1 MKTMHPLHE
10 YITRQVAEWV
20 RSRSVVIWYDPRRE
34 FIPFIAELREEA
46 PEQVGPVDISIG
58 DIKAA
63 LITYV
68 GSMFEVRSAAEP
80 LVAGERPDPVL
91 VYVPG
96 VSPEPSG
103 SVLAELEKAGYRY
116 ETQLKRLARNL
127 LRQQYTDGVID
138 DLLERDG
145 VTYEDLARAAEPG
158 GEQEPSIL
166 KGIYHDVPGRDEM
179 LAVWMASDDRDE
191 TIAAKGAVG
200 ELVKLVSSRT
210 GLALDEADNLAKLR
224 TVLARY
230 VLVGEFRGDLMGAA
244 PASIEAIP
252 APRTKPEGEAVNAL
266 ADRLRRSYPAAYA
279 SMADRLEVEL
289 GLATAGIAPDGL
301 GATDTFRFEERLI
314 LGHVG
319 ELIADTRYDEAARLI
334 SDRDRSFWLDQD
346 VSRRAQWQ
354 ACRLMVQLGEVAAEV
369 SAAVAAT
376 HGAPD
381 AWIARYADRDAGWYR
396 LDQAQRRLETLVASL
411 GEEPA
416 ERPLGLVRRAYEDAA
431 KALAD
436 GFVPSLA
443 KGGWSTAGAMHQTR
457 VYADTVVAQPKP
469 VAYFLVD
476 AMRYEMGV
484 ELVERLPSS
493 TEVTIAPAV
502 AALPSITPVG
512 MAALMPGAAASFDVV
527 DSAGRLGARID
538 GTFLLD
544 LTARRRFAEGRVP
557 GLVDLTL
564 AELLGATTNKL
575 ESRLSGAQVV
585 IVRSQEIDA
594 AGEGGFFQ
602 ARRTMDT
609 VIDDLVRAVKKL
621 SSVGVQNAVVSAD
634 HGHLFGYSDREEA
647 LRVDAPGGATV
658 DLHRRCW
665 IGRGGMTPPGA
676 IRVSAA
682 TLGYDS
688 DLDLVF
694 PPGTAVFKAGGDLGF
709 HHGGPTLQEL
719 IVPVVTIRTAVPA
732 AGAKAE
738 SATVSGV
745 PAEITNRIFSAVI
758 QLGGAN
764 LPMFSSPTVVSPIL
778 VAGGRQV
785 GKAALAIGGELDP
798 AGSITLTP
806 SVPVTVGFRLTDDTV
821 GSLRLVVLDPAT
833 DAELYRSP
841 HDIPVNLGVA

>member
-1 MKTMHPLHE
+1 MHPLHE
-10 YITRQVAEWV
+10 YIARQVADWL
-20 RSRSVVIWYDPRRE
+20 RARSVVVWYDPRRE
-34 FIPFIAELREEA
+34 FVPFVAELRDGR
-46 PEQVGPVDISIG
+46 PNQVGPVDVSIG
-58 DIKAA
+58 DLKTA
-63 LITYV
+63 LISYD

-96 VSPEPSG
+96 VSPEPTG

-138 DLLERDG
+138 DLLEREG

-158 GEQEPSIL
+158 GEPSIL

-179 LAVWMASDDRDE
+179 LAAWMASDDRDE

-200 ELVKLVSSRT
+200 ELVKLVGSRT
-210 GLALDEADNLAKLR
+210 GLELDAADSLSKLR
-224 TVLARY
+224 AIAARY
-230 VLVGEFRGDLMGAA
+230 VLVGEFRGDLTGPA
-244 PASIEAIP
+244 PASMEAIP
-252 APRTKPEGEAVNAL
+252 APRTKPEIEAVNAL
-266 ADRLRRSYPAAYA
+266 ADRLRRSHPGAYV
-279 SMADRLEVEL
+279 SIADRFEAEF
-289 GLATAGIAPDGL
+289 GLATAGVAAEGL

-319 ELIADTRYDEAARLI
+319 DLIAEARYEQAERLIADRE
-334 SDRDRSFWLDQD
+334 RSFWLDQD
-346 VSRRAQWQ
+346 VSRHAQWQ
-354 ACRLMVQLGEVAAEV
+354 ACRLMVRLGQAAAEVAAAV
-369 SAAVAAT
+369 SAM
-376 HGAPD
+376 HGTPD
-381 AWIARYADRDAGWYR
+381 AWIAEYADRDAGWYR

-411 GEEPA
+411 DEEPA

-431 KALAD
+431 KVLAD
-436 GFVPSLA
+436 GFVPSLVKA
-443 KGGWSTAGAMHQTR
+443 GWSTAGTMHQTR
-457 VYADTVVAQPKP
+457 VYADAVAAQPKP

-484 ELVERLPSS
+484 ELVERLPRS
-493 TEVTIAPAV
+493 TEATITPAV

-527 DSAGRLGARID
+527 ASAGKLGSRID
-538 GTFLLD
+538 GTFLPD
-544 LTARRRFAEGRVP
+544 LTARRKFAEARVP
-557 GLVDLTL
+557 GLVDMTL
-564 AELLGATTNKL
+564 AELLGTSTNKL

-602 ARRTMDT
+602 ARRIMDT

-621 SSVGVQNAVVSAD
+621 GTVGVRNGVVSAD
-634 HGHLFGYSDREEA
+634 HGHLFGHGDREEA
-647 LRVDAPGGATV
+647 QRVDAPGGTTV

-719 IVPVVTIRTAVPA
+719 IVPVVTIRTAAQVA
-732 AGAKAE
+732 APKGE
-738 SATVSGV
+738 PATVTGV
-745 PAEITNRIFSAVI
+745 PAEITNRIFSAVV

-764 LPMFSSPTVVSPIL
+764 LSMFSTPTVVTPML
-778 VAGGRQV
+778 VAAGRQV
-785 GKAALAIGGELDP
+785 GKVALAIGSELDS
-798 AGSITLTP
+798 AGSITLAP
-806 SVPVTVGFRLTDDTV
+806 GVPVTVGFRLTDDTV

>member
-1 MKTMHPLHE
+1 MRPLHE
-10 YITRQVAEWV
+10 YIARQVAEWL
-20 RSRSVVIWYDPRRE
+20 RSRSVVVWYDPRRE
-34 FIPFIAELREEA
+34 FVPFIAELRDGRPDE
-46 PEQVGPVDISIG
+46 VGPVDVSIG
-58 DIKAA
+58 DLKTA
-63 LITYV
+63 LIAYG

-80 LVAGERPDPVL
+80 IVAGERPDPVL

-96 VSPEPSG
+96 ASPKPGE
-103 SVLAELEKAGYRY
+103 SVLTELEKAGCRY

-127 LRQQYTDGVID
+127 LRQHYTDGVID

-166 KGIYHDVPGRDEM
+166 KGIYYDVPGRDEM
-179 LAVWMASDDRDE
+179 LAAWIASDDRDE
-191 TIAAKGAVG
+191 TIAAKGAVA
-200 ELVKLVSSRT
+200 ELVKLVGSRT
-210 GLALDEADNLAKLR
+210 GLALDGSDSLSKLR
-224 TVLARY
+224 TIVARY
-230 VLVGEFRGDLMGAA
+230 VLVGEFRNDLTVPA
-244 PASIEAIP
+244 PASTEAIP
-252 APRTKPEGEAVNAL
+252 APRTKPEIEAVNAL
-266 ADRLRRSYPAAYA
+266 ADRLRRLHPKAYV
-279 SMADRLEVEL
+279 SMANKLEAEL
-289 GLATAGIAPDGL
+289 LLANAGIAPGGL

-314 LGHVG
+314 LGHVD
-319 ELIADTRYDEAARLI
+319 ELIADAQYDEAGRIIA
-334 SDRDRSFWLDQD
+334 DRERSFWLDQD

-354 ACRLMVQLGEVAAEV
+354 ACRLMVELGKVAADV

-381 AWIARYADRDAGWYR
+381 VWIANYADRDAGWYR

-411 GEEPA
+411 DEEPA

-436 GFVPSLA
+436 RFLASLA
-443 KGGWSTAGAMHQTR
+443 KAGWSTAGTMHQTR
-457 VYADTVVAQPKP
+457 VYADTVAAQPKP

-484 ELVERLPSS
+484 ELVERLPPS
-493 TEVTIAPAV
+493 TEATIAPGV

-512 MAALMPGAAASFDVV
+512 MGALMPGAAASFDVV
-527 DSAGRLGARID
+527 DSAGKLGSRID
-538 GTFLLD
+538 GTFLPD
-544 LTARRRFAEGRVP
+544 LTARRKFAEARVA
-557 GLVDLTL
+557 GLVDMTL
-564 AELLGATTNKL
+564 AELLGTSTNKL
-575 ESRLSGAQVV
+575 ESKLSGAQVV

-609 VIDDLVRAVKKL
+609 VIDDLVRAVRKL
-621 SSVGVQNAVVSAD
+621 AVVGVRNVVVSAD
-634 HGHLFGYSDREEA
+634 HGHLFGHGDREEA
-647 LRVDAPGGATV
+647 LRVDAPGGATL

-709 HHGGPTLQEL
+709 HHGGPTLEEL
-719 IVPVVTIRTAVPA
+719 IVPVVTIRTIAQAAV
-732 AGAKAE
+732 AKAE
-738 SATVSGV
+738 PATVSGV
-745 PAEITNRIFSAVI
+745 PEEITNRIFSAVI

-764 LPMFSSPTVVSPIL
+764 LSMFSSPTVVTPML
-778 VAGGRQV
+778 VAAGRQV
-785 GKAALAIGGELDP
+785 GKAALAIGSDLDA
-798 AGSITLTP
+798 AGSITLNP
-806 SVPVTVGFRLTDDTV
+806 GVPVTVGFRLTDDTV

-841 HDIPVNLGVA
+841 HDIPVSLGVA